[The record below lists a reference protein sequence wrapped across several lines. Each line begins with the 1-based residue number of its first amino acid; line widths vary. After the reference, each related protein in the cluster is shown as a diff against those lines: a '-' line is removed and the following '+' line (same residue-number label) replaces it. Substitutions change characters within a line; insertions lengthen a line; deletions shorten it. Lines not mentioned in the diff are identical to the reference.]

1 MRGRPPESAILY
13 PLGILAIVGAMFAS
27 SLTGLILRYI
37 ESPDDWQIIFY
48 RSIGFFAIFFLYVT
62 IRRRGALT
70 DPVSR
75 LSGAGWSAAACMA
88 GTFVFF
94 VLAFQ
99 HTTVAT
105 VVILFSVSP
114 IVVAVLARVWLGE
127 TIRGRT
133 LIAICVVI
141 PGVALVVGVDL
152 TGGSATG
159 ALLAL
164 LAAVGYSGSVV
175 ALRHHAGGDSD
186 IILCAAGLF
195 TVVIAGVMIGSLSL
209 GGRDAALSLLLGIG
223 PLAAQYILISV
234 GARWV
239 PAAEISL
246 LTFIEILLA
255 PVWVWLFFDE
265 VPSDYTVVGGVLII
279 GAVLAHT
286 FLGAKEVREIAQPPV
301 ITRGSSLSR

>member
-1 MRGRPPESAILY
+1 M
-13 PLGILAIVGAMFAS
+13 GIVAIVCAMFAS
-27 SLTGLILRYI
+27 SLTGLVLRYI
-37 ESPDDWQIIFY
+37 ESSDDWQIVFY
-48 RSIGFFAIFFLYVT
+48 RSIGFFAVFFVYVT
-62 IRRRGALT
+62 IRRRGALVG
-70 DPVSR
+70 PVSR
-75 LSGAGWSAAACMA
+75 LGGAGWSAAACMA

-114 IVVAVLARVWLGE
+114 VVVAVLARVWLGE
-127 TIRGRT
+127 PIRRRT
-133 LIAICVVI
+133 LMAIGVVI
-141 PGVALVVGVDL
+141 PGVALTVGADL
-152 TGGSATG
+152 TGGSALG

-175 ALRHHAGGDSD
+175 ALRRHAGGESD
-186 IILCAAGLF
+186 VILCAAGLI
-195 TVVIAGVMIGSLSL
+195 TVAIAGVMIGALSFS
-209 GGRDAALSLLLGIG
+209 GRDAALSLLLGIG
-223 PLAAQYILISV
+223 PLATQYILLSV

-265 VPSDYTVVGGVLII
+265 IPSDYTVVGGILVV
-279 GAVLAHT
+279 GAVLSHT
-286 FLGAKEVREIAQPPV
+286 FLGAKQIRQTA
-301 ITRGSSLSR
+301 

>member
-1 MRGRPPESAILY
+1 MRSRPPENAILY
-13 PLGILAIVGAMFAS
+13 PIGVLAIVGAMFAS
-27 SLTGLILRYI
+27 SLTGLILRFV
-37 ESPDDWQIIFY
+37 ESSDDWQIIFY
-48 RSIGFFAIFFLYVT
+48 RSIGFFAVFFVYVT

-75 LSGAGWSAAACMA
+75 LGGAGWSAASCMA

-105 VVILFSVSP
+105 VAILFSVSP

-127 TIRGRT
+127 PIRRRT

-141 PGVALVVGVDL
+141 PGIALTVGVDL
-152 TGGSATG
+152 IGGSVTG

-195 TVVIAGVMIGSLSL
+195 TVAISGVMIGPLSLS
-209 GGRDAALSLLLGIG
+209 GRDASLSLLLGIG
-223 PLAAQYILISV
+223 PLAAQYILISL

-246 LTFIEILLA
+246 LTFIEILMA

-265 VPSDYTVVGGVLII
+265 IPSDYTVVGGVLIV
-279 GAVLAHT
+279 GAVLSHT
-286 FLGAKEVREIAQPPV
+286 LLSANHVR
-301 ITRGSSLSR
+301 